1 MAFVQLGKRA
11 IFKARNYFEKSISVR
26 RSFSKVKPS
35 SSSLII
41 KENEN
46 HSSLFDYL
54 WYIRIFT
61 PVFLYASNLLI
72 LNLSALIVTGFVA
85 ALQAAVINEAET
97 ASNVDEDK
105 SETRVS
111 KLNR

>member
-1 MAFVQLGKRA
+1 MT
-11 IFKARNYFEKSISVR
+11 
-26 RSFSKVKPS
+26 
-35 SSSLII
+35 
-41 KENEN
+41 
-46 HSSLFDYL
+46 D
-54 WYIRIFT
+54 
-61 PVFLYASNLLI
+61 FLV
-72 LNLSALIVTGFVA
+72 LIVTGFVA

>member
-1 MAFVQLGKRA
+1 M
-11 IFKARNYFEKSISVR
+11 
-26 RSFSKVKPS
+26 
-35 SSSLII
+35 
-41 KENEN
+41 
-46 HSSLFDYL
+46 
-54 WYIRIFT
+54 
-61 PVFLYASNLLI
+61 
-72 LNLSALIVTGFVA
+72 LNLSPLIGTGFVA